1 MEPGGRGHLGKVVL
15 VQFCRSTCPVVPEA
29 PQDAELASHQV
40 TPLSCLLCG
49 QSPVVVTG
57 ALYLSTGTCFLNNGP
72 HMHIVGPAFCPGPRP
87 TWGETASSVLYQGK
101 PFGLANEKHLKLVS
115 NLAPLSYL

>member
-15 VQFCRSTCPVVPEA
+15 VQFGRSACPVVPEA
-29 PQDAELASHQV
+29 PQDTDLGSHRV
-40 TPLSCLLCG
+40 TPLLRLFCG
-49 QSPVVVTG
+49 QSPVVATG
-57 ALYLSTGTCFLNNGP
+57 ALYLSTGTCFLNNVP
-72 HMHIVGPAFCPGPRP
+72 HVHIVGPAFCPGPRT
-87 TWGETASSVLYQGK
+87 TWGGTTSSVLYQGK